1 MLVQT
6 SVEAPGTVPKVTVGF
21 AVPKIVKRAVDR
33 NRIKRLLR
41 ESYRLNKHLLAPQK
55 QLSRSVT
62 ILFLYS
68 RRKTDGEGLPSFQ
81 DVDRDVKQLLHSVS
95 SALSA

>member
-6 SVEAPGTVPKVTVGF
+6 PVEAPGNAPVVTVGF
-21 AVPKIVKRAVDR
+21 AVPKLVKRAVDR

-55 QLSRSVT
+55 QLSHSVT

-68 RRKTDGEGLPSFQ
+68 RRPGAQAGLPTYLEVEQ
-81 DVDRDVKQLLHSVS
+81 DVQRLLRSVS
-95 SALSA
+95 GALSA